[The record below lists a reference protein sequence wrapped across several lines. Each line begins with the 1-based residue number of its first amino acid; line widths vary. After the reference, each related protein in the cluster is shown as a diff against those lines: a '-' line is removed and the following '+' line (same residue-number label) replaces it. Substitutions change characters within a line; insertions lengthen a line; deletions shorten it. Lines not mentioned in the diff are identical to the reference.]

1 MEIEKKIL
9 STDRYG
15 KIIINPSETFIQFT
29 KKNNW
34 HKTKN
39 QSIKDILDEIKVFVH
54 NEKITL
60 NINGSIEENSFR
72 KCNGDW
78 YEWIISLYFIDY
90 YNKKNTDVILIS
102 LPNAKSF
109 DVINLYNKELSK
121 YIHEFRE
128 KLSLFEVSLI
138 TSNPDFVLIDAK
150 NTDLSGLKLNEIN
163 LDNISDKEIIKI
175 ANLYK
180 FFIGKAELE
189 DILGYLSVKTTL
201 RPDRRLQ
208 LAHEG
213 SLMKALYTH
222 LQTRTWTI
230 SPRGIKY
237 YGASTKVT
245 RADIYG
251 LKTVAT
257 HSITDVKSSPQSAVD
272 GIFEINS
279 LPSLKACFDKILSI

>member
-1 MEIEKKIL
+1 MNIEKKIL
-9 STDRYG
+9 TTDKFG

-29 KKNNW
+29 KQNNW
-34 HKTKN
+34 HNTKSK
-39 QSIKDILDEIKVFVH
+39 SIKSILDEIRKFVH
-54 NEKITL
+54 KEKL
-60 NINGSIEENSFR
+60 DSNIDGSIEENSFR

-90 YNKKNTDVILIS
+90 FNKKNTDVLLIS
-102 LPNAKSF
+102 LPNAASF
-109 DVINLYNKELSK
+109 DVINLYNDELSK

-128 KLSLFEVSLI
+128 KLSNFDVSLI

-150 NTDLSGLKLNEIN
+150 KSDLSELMLNEIN
-163 LDNISDKEIIKI
+163 LDKISEKEIVKV

-180 FFIGKAELE
+180 FFVGKSGLE

-245 RADIYG
+245 RADIHG

-279 LPSLKACFDKILSI
+279 LPSLEACFDKILSN